1 MFALGFRGTVGQVT
15 ELVEAVRPRE
25 KDVFVQLL
33 DASFVCGLLHLEQ
46 AARLARRAF
55 QRGTNSARDLGLE
68 LLLYASGER
77 QLDRALAKMG
87 VTPRT
92 ATLAVCV
99 LAKDERA
106 DLANAVAAA
115 EAALTR
121 LGWTRDDA
129 ILAASKDKAWRFG
142 VTAAEI
148 ETVGEARAADLVLE
162 RVALVDALK

>member
-1 MFALGFRGTVGQVT
+1 MLALGFRGTVRNVA
-15 ELVEAVRPRE
+15 ELVEAIRARE
-25 KDVFVQLL
+25 KGIFVQLL
-33 DASFVCGLLHLEQ
+33 DASLVCGPLHLEQ

-55 QRGTNSARDLGLE
+55 RRGANSARDLGLE

-77 QLDRALAKMG
+77 QLDKALAKMG

-99 LAKDERA
+99 LAQDENA
-106 DLANAVAAA
+106 NLAPAIASA
-115 EAALTR
+115 EAALQR
-121 LGWTRDDA
+121 LGWTRDDDV
-129 ILAASKDKAWRFG
+129 LGASKEKAWRFG

-148 ETVGEARAADLVLE
+148 ETVGEVRAADLVLE